1 MTVDGALHS
10 WAIREQTDTPWR
22 APLYPLRWAMVVSCA
37 LLFFQ
42 GLAELIRAFN
52 AVRRRTA

>member
-1 MTVDGALHS
+1 MA
-10 WAIREQTDTPWR
+10 
-22 APLYPLRWAMVVSCA
+22 VSCA